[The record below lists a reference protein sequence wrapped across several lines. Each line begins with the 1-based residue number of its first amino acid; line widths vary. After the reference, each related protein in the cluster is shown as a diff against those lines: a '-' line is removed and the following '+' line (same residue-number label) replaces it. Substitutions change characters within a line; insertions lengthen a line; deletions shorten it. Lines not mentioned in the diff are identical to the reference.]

1 MLTEEQW
8 MDIKLLHKEG
18 HSIRQ
23 IAQLTGYARNTIRRV
38 LRERQPK
45 AFATPI
51 KPSKLDDFKEY
62 VRQRYTSCGLS
73 AVRLLEEIRAQGY
86 HGSVQTLRRYVA
98 QLASPGKA
106 AAKLTVRYE
115 TPPGQQAQADWTYCG
130 KFADASGQLIAI
142 YAFVMVLSF
151 SRMIFVRFTRS
162 MKLPVLIDCHQRAFA
177 FFGGWPTTMLYDNMK
192 QVKLSYTQWNPLFLD
207 FAGHYG
213 FAPKTHR
220 PYRPRTKGKVERAVH
235 YLDGSFLRGREFA
248 DLDDLNAQGLHW
260 CEHTANVRVHGTTQ
274 RRPVDLW
281 PAEQLTALRTA
292 QPYRLAEPITRTVDR
307 EAMVAYGKSRYSVP
321 PEHSG
326 KTVAVQA
333 SAGSIVIRCGDLIIA
348 EHQEAAKPRSSV
360 VLPEHAADLWKM
372 SLQRETSPPPPS
384 WRMSFTQEVA
394 SRPLE
399 SYEVAA

>member
-1 MLTEEQW
+1 

-45 AFATPI
+45 AFATPE
-51 KPSKLDDFKEY
+51 KSSKLDAFKEY
-62 VRQRYTSCGLS
+62 VRQRYAACGLS

-86 HGSVQTLRRYVA
+86 KGSVQTLRRFVA
-98 QLASPGKA
+98 RLAAPTKA

-130 KFADASGQLIAI
+130 RFADAQGKLIAI

-151 SRMIFVRFTRS
+151 SRMIFVLFTRS

-213 FAPKTHR
+213 FVPKTHR

-235 YLDGSFLRGREFA
+235 YLDGNFLRGREFA

-281 PAEQLTALRTA
+281 PAEQLTALSTA
-292 QPYRLAEPITRTVDR
+292 KPYRLAEPITRTVDR
-307 EAMVAYGKSRYSVP
+307 EAMVAYGRSRYSVP

-326 KTVAVQA
+326 KTVAVQ
-333 SAGSIVIRCGDLIIA
+333 
-348 EHQEAAKPRSSV
+348 
-360 VLPEHAADLWKM
+360 
-372 SLQRETSPPPPS
+372 
-384 WRMSFTQEVA
+384 
-394 SRPLE
+394 
-399 SYEVAA
+399 YEVGKPFGCSV

>member
-1 MLTEEQW
+1 MLSLEQC

-23 IAQLTGYARNTIRRV
+23 IARLTGNSRNTVRRM
-38 LRERQPK
+38 LRVQHPPRFKTPERG
-45 AFATPI
+45 
-51 KPSKLDDFKEY
+51 SKLDAFRDY
-62 VRQRYTSCGLS
+62 VCQRYEACGLS
-73 AVRLLEEIRAQGY
+73 AVRLLEEIRPMGFT
-86 HGSVQTLRRYVA
+86 GSIDILRRY
-98 QLASPGKA
+98 LATLTAPHKA

-115 TPPGQQAQADWTYCG
+115 TPPGQQAQADWTHCG
-130 KFADASGQLIAI
+130 KFADASGKPVAI

-177 FFGGWPTTMLYDNMK
+177 FFGGWPATMLYDNMK
-192 QVKLSYTQWNPLFLD
+192 EVKLNYTQWNPLFLD

-248 DLDDLNAQGLHW
+248 DMDDLNAQGLNW

-281 PAEQLTALRTA
+281 PAEQLTALSTA
-292 QPYRLAEPITRTVDR
+292 KPYRLAEPITRTVDR

-333 SAGSIVIRCGDLIIA
+333 SAGLIIIRCGDLIIA
-348 EHQEAAKPRSSV
+348 EHEEAVKPRSSV
-360 VLPEHAADLWKM
+360 VLPEHAAALWKM
-372 SLQRETSPPPPS
+372 SLQRETSPPPS
-384 WRMSFTQEVA
+384 WQMRFTQEVA

-399 SYEVAA
+399 NYEVAA